1 MKKYPLIE
9 MKNLLN
15 VALRD
20 TKNVEIEKSNIGNY
34 TQFLIVKYMI
44 DHDGEDIYQ
53 KDFEAALNIRKST
66 ISGILD
72 TMEKNKIIV
81 RLSSETDG
89 RGKII
94 KFSDDFENCKRQM
107 MENMR
112 KVEERIIRGISEEEL
127 EIFYGVIDKMKKNIE
142 KEGNA
147 NV

>member
-34 TQFLIVKYMI
+34 TQFLIVKYML

-107 MENMR
+107 IENMR